1 MKRIKFI
8 TRDFFILSLF
18 CLFLIFSGAACNPE
32 PSSYGNQTVNSAN
45 KPVATPTV
53 PAVNTSNTGDAIP
66 EILPGL
72 EAKFYEDADGNAIP
86 NFMEIEMGKDPLKN
100 DCPGSNCGDP
110 AELLNYFQS
119 PHNTLLML
127 DSSGSMRANNK
138 IQSAKNAIKN
148 YASMRMPENFKAGF
162 LVYGHRGDNS
172 ESGKAASCAGIELLT
187 PIGEL
192 KPENVEGIL
201 QKFEPTGWTPIGASL
216 EQAAN
221 AFAGMEGQDNRI
233 VLVSDGIETCG
244 GDPVAVARRLHEEGF
259 KVIVDVVGFGVETK
273 DAAELKKIA
282 DAGGG
287 EYVNART
294 QRELYDYFQKRN
306 AAFHQ
311 TLEAMQCSIKNVAI
325 QSNVCD
331 QSMTNQA
338 ALFRIMP
345 LVNKARAEGR
355 DDEVKA
361 LESLRQRIEALRDK
375 RKREVEASQQ
385 KIKELT
391 PKINEFYERMR
402 QDKAL
407 WER

>member
-1 MKRIKFI
+1 MKFI
-8 TRDFFILSLF
+8 KRKLLTAGAIGFALV
-18 CLFLIFSGAACNPE
+18 LIFGSVACLTNSQSNANQPTNTAANN
-32 PSSYGNQTVNSAN
+32 SS
-45 KPVATPTV
+45 TPTV
-53 PAVNTSNTGDAIP
+53 SANTNAKTEDSVP
-66 EILPGL
+66 EVLPGL
-72 EAKFYEDADGNAIP
+72 EAKYYEDADGNGIP
-86 NFMEIEMGKDPLKN
+86 NFMEVEMGKDPSKN

-138 IQSAKNAIKN
+138 MQSAKNAIKN
-148 YASMRMPENFKAGF
+148 YASMRMPENFKMGF
-162 LVYGHRGDNS
+162 LVYGHKGDNS

-187 PIGEL
+187 PIGDL
-192 KPENVEGIL
+192 KPENVETIL

-216 EQAAN
+216 EKAVE
-221 AFAGMEGQDNRI
+221 AFQGMEGQDNHI

-244 GDPVAVARRLHEEGF
+244 GDPVAVAKRLHEEGF
-259 KVIVDVVGFGVETK
+259 KVIVDVVGFGVENK

-306 AAFHQ
+306 EAFHQ
-311 TLEAMQCSIKNVAI
+311 TLDAMQCNIKNVAI

-338 ALFRIMP
+338 ALFRLMP
-345 LVNKARAEGR
+345 LINKARAEGR
-355 DDEVKA
+355 DNEVKA
-361 LESLRQRIEALRDK
+361 FESLRQRIEALREK
-375 RKREVEASQQ
+375 RQREVEASQE

-391 PKINEFYERMR
+391 PKINEFYDRMR
-402 QDKAL
+402 EDKKL
-407 WER
+407 WEN